1 MSAPDNKTPATIAPG
16 NRNGPEQED
25 LPRRT
30 RVIRVEIAPWTIFSL
45 VLIIAS
51 LWIFMRLLPVAL
63 VLVGALMIVG
73 TLGPAVEWLEQRRV
87 RRVIAIAIVFTVL
100 FVATVLIFALTVPEL
115 VDQVRSLIGMEPA
128 LREKLAVW
136 FAGFPLTANLA
147 DTMRNMQ
154 YDALIKSSAA
164 SVLTFFTLVVE
175 SVAYGV
181 GAIFLALYM
190 MLDRDRLRGALFAVV
205 PRTHHIRLSRILVN
219 LNTIVGGYIRGQVIT
234 CAMMAVFMFVLLTAC
249 GIPNALVIAV
259 FGGLADVLPY
269 IGIFITM
276 GPAVAAALPLGAVI
290 TLVVFLLMLAYEE
303 FESRVLVPIV
313 YGRALRMPSS
323 VVLFSLIAGATLF
336 GIIGALL
343 ALPVAATILMLID
356 KLRVELPGE
365 TEQAGDTEIRK
376 RDARSEREYERRT
389 EGMPAEEASAIAVEM
404 SGVRKK
410 AEDKPA
416 A

>member
-1 MSAPDNKTPATIAPG
+1 MNE
-16 NRNGPEQED
+16 PEQEVQ
-25 LPRRT
+25 PWRA
-30 RVIRVEIAPWTIFSL
+30 RVIRVEIAPWTIISVTL
-45 VLIIAS
+45 VIVG
-51 LWIFMRLLPVAL
+51 LWMFMRLLPVIL
-63 VLVGALMIVG
+63 VLAMALMIVG

-87 RRVIAIAIVFTVL
+87 RRDVGIAIVFTVL
-100 FVATVLIFALTVPEL
+100 FVATALIFALTIPEL
-115 VDQVRSLIGMEPA
+115 VNQVRSVINMEPA
-128 LREKLAVW
+128 LRERLAAW
-136 FAGFPLTANLA
+136 FAGSSLTAGLA
-147 DTMRNMQ
+147 DAMRNVQ

-164 SVLTFFTLVVE
+164 SVLTFFTLVLE
-175 SVAYGV
+175 GVAYGV

-205 PRTHHIRLSRILVN
+205 PRTHHIRLSRILIHMQ
-219 LNTIVGGYIRGQVIT
+219 TIVGGYIRGQAIT
-234 CAMMAVFMFVLLTAC
+234 CALMAAFMFVLLTAC

-269 IGIFITM
+269 IGIFLTM
-276 GPAVAAALPLGAVI
+276 GPAVVAALPFGTVIVAVV
-290 TLVVFLLMLAYEE
+290 LVLMLAYEE
-303 FESRVLVPIV
+303 FESRVLVPVV
-313 YGRALRMPSS
+313 YGRALRLPSS

-365 TEQAGDTEIRK
+365 TEQAGDTEMK
-376 RDARSEREYERRT
+376 KKDERSEREYTRRT

-404 SGVRKK
+404 SGDRKK

>member
-1 MSAPDNKTPATIAPG
+1 MNASGNKVSAAVVSSTHIET
-16 NRNGPEQED
+16 EQEKP
-25 LPRRT
+25 PRHT
-30 RVIRVEIAPWTIFSL
+30 RVIRIEVSPWTIVTL
-45 VLIIAS
+45 VLVTAG
-51 LWIFMRLLPVAL
+51 LWVFMRLLPVVL

-73 TLGPAVEWLEQRRV
+73 ALGPAVEWLEQRGA
-87 RRVIAIAIVFTVL
+87 RRATSIAIVFSML
-100 FVATVLIFALTVPEL
+100 FASTVLIFVLTIPEL
-115 VDQVRSLIGMEPA
+115 VSQVRSLIGMEPT
-128 LREKLAVW
+128 LREGLAEW
-136 FAGFPLTANLA
+136 LAKYPLTASLA
-147 DTMRNMQ
+147 DTMRNVQ

-164 SVLTFFTLVVE
+164 SVLVFFTVVVE

-205 PRTHHIRLSRILVN
+205 PRSHHIRLSRILVN
-219 LNTIVGGYIRGQVIT
+219 LNTIVGGYIRGQAIT
-234 CAMMAVFMFVLLTAC
+234 CALMFTFMFILLTAC

-269 IGIFITM
+269 IGIFLTM
-276 GPAVAAALPLGAVI
+276 GPAVAAALPFGTIIVMVV
-290 TLVVFLLMLAYEE
+290 LVLMFIYEE

-313 YGRALRMPSS
+313 YGRSLRLPSS

-343 ALPVAATILMLID
+343 ALPVSATILMLID

-365 TEQAGDTEIRK
+365 TEQAGDTEIRIE
-376 RDARSEREYERRT
+376 DEHSELEYTRRT

-404 SGVRKK
+404 SDIRKK
-410 AEDKPA
+410 AEG
-416 A
+416 

>member
-1 MSAPDNKTPATIAPG
+1 MSAPESRAPASIAPG
-16 NRNGPEQED
+16 KRIELEQKVKS
-25 LPRRT
+25 RRA

-45 VLIIAS
+45 VLVIAG
-51 LWIFMRLLPVAL
+51 LWIFMRLLPVVL

-73 TLGPAVEWLEQRRV
+73 TLSPAVEWLEQRGV
-87 RRVIAIAIVFTVL
+87 RRGVGIAIVFAVL
-100 FVATVLIFALTVPEL
+100 FVSTVLIFALTIPEL

-128 LREKLAVW
+128 LRERLAVW
-136 FAGFPLTANLA
+136 FARSPLTANLA
-147 DTMRNMQ
+147 DTMRNVQ

-234 CAMMAVFMFVLLTAC
+234 CAMMAVFMLVLLTAC

-276 GPAVAAALPLGAVI
+276 GPAVAAALPFGAVI

-365 TEQAGDTEIRK
+365 TEQAKDAEIRK
-376 RDARSEREYERRT
+376 KDEHSEREYTRRS

-404 SGVRKK
+404 SDVRKK
-410 AEDKPA
+410 AEDEPSG
-416 A
+416 

>member
-1 MSAPDNKTPATIAPG
+1 
-16 NRNGPEQED
+16 
-25 LPRRT
+25 
-30 RVIRVEIAPWTIFSL
+30 
-45 VLIIAS
+45 
-51 LWIFMRLLPVAL
+51 
-63 VLVGALMIVG
+63 
-73 TLGPAVEWLEQRRV
+73 
-87 RRVIAIAIVFTVL
+87 
-100 FVATVLIFALTVPEL
+100 
-115 VDQVRSLIGMEPA
+115 
-128 LREKLAVW
+128 
-136 FAGFPLTANLA
+136 
-147 DTMRNMQ
+147 
-154 YDALIKSSAA
+154 
-164 SVLTFFTLVVE
+164 FFTLVLKG
-175 SVAYGV
+175 VAYGV

-219 LNTIVGGYIRGQVIT
+219 LNTIVGGYIRGQAIT
-234 CAMMAVFMFVLLTAC
+234 CGLMFAFMFVLLTAC
-249 GIPNALVIAV
+249 GIPNAMVIAV

-276 GPAVAAALPLGAVI
+276 GPAVAAALPFGAVI
-290 TLVVFLLMLAYEE
+290 VTVVFLLMLSYEE

-313 YGRALRMPSS
+313 YGRAMRLPSS

-356 KLRVELPGE
+356 TLRVELPGE

-376 RDARSEREYERRT
+376 IDASGEREYTRRT

-410 AEDKPA
+410 EEDEPA

>member
-1 MSAPDNKTPATIAPG
+1 MTTPDNRAPATLAPDKRIE
-16 NRNGPEQED
+16 PEQEVQS
-25 LPRRT
+25 RRT
-30 RVIRVEIAPWTIFSL
+30 RVIRIEIAPWTIFSVVL
-45 VLIIAS
+45 VIAG
-51 LWIFMRLLPVAL
+51 LWIFMRLLPVVL

-73 TLGPAVEWLEQRRV
+73 ALGPAVEWLEQRRV
-87 RRVIAIAIVFTVL
+87 RRVAAIAIVFTVL
-100 FVATVLIFALTVPEL
+100 FVATVLLFVLTIPEL
-115 VDQVRSLIGMEPA
+115 VNQVRSVIGMEPA
-128 LREKLAVW
+128 LRERLAVW
-136 FAGFPLTANLA
+136 FAQSPLTASLA
-147 DTMRNMQ
+147 DTMRNMH
-154 YDALIKSSAA
+154 YDVLIKSSAA
-164 SVLTFFTLVVE
+164 SVLNFFTLMVE
-175 SVAYGV
+175 GVAYGV

-219 LNTIVGGYIRGQVIT
+219 MNTIVGGYIRGQVIT
-234 CAMMAVFMFVLLTAC
+234 CALMAVFMFVLLTGC

-276 GPAVAAALPLGAVI
+276 APAVVAALPFGAVI

-313 YGRALRMPSS
+313 YGRALRLPSS
-323 VVLFSLIAGATLF
+323 VVLISLIAGATLF

-404 SGVRKK
+404 SGTRKRT
-410 AEDKPA
+410 EDKPA